1 MPHLPSEHFQGKTV
15 PEHLKDARRKGMQT
29 AAGDHGTEISGQKAA
44 FADALRDSALVMVLI
59 AEASEYMSISQSAPL
74 LFLVLG
80 GWVLWKTC
88 RSALLGWAR
97 LERLHRLIE
106 EERWEIQHHR
116 PQEREELME
125 IYQAK
130 GFEGDLLTQV
140 LDVLMSDD
148 NRLLEVML
156 TEELGLSLE
165 AYEHPLKQAFG
176 AFLGSLIALILGGAL
191 YYLLPSC
198 GVYLAALPLFLAA
211 GLWTAHIEK
220 IRLLPSFLWNFAVFA
235 VSLGFVHFMQELLKK

>member
-15 PEHLKDARRKGMQT
+15 PEHLKEARKKGMQAT
-29 AAGDHGTEISGQKAA
+29 AEIHGTEISGQKAA
-44 FADALRDSALVMVLI
+44 FADSLRDSSLLMVLI
-59 AEASEYMSISQSAPL
+59 VEGSKNLPTSQSIL
-74 LFLVLG
+74 LVLLLLG
-80 GWVLWKTC
+80 GWTLWKTC

-130 GFEGDLLTQV
+130 GFEGELLTQV
-140 LDVLMSDD
+140 INVLMSDD

-165 AYEHPLKQAFG
+165 AYEHPLKQASG
-176 AFLGSLIALILGGAL
+176 AFLGSLTAIIIGGAL
-191 YYLLPSC
+191 YYAFPSY
-198 GVYLAALPLFLAA
+198 GIYLVSLPLFLLA
-211 GLWTAHIEK
+211 GLWTAQIEK
-220 IRLLPSFLWNFAVFA
+220 IRILPSLLWNFSVFI
-235 VSLGFVHFMQELLKK
+235 VTLGFVHFLQRFFHI

>member
-1 MPHLPSEHFQGKTV
+1 MSHLPSKHFQGKTV
-15 PEHLKDARRKGMQT
+15 PEHLKEARKKGKQM
-29 AAGDHGTEISGQKAA
+29 AAEIHGTEISGQKAA
-44 FADALRDSALVMVLI
+44 YADALKDSALLMALI
-59 AEASEYMSISQSAPL
+59 IEACQYFPKHQVTLL
-74 LFLVLG
+74 LFLLLG
-80 GWVLWKTC
+80 SWVLWKTF
-88 RSALLGWAR
+88 RSALLGWAK

-106 EERWEIQHHR
+106 EEKWEIQHHR

-130 GFEGDLLTQV
+130 GFEGELLTQV

-165 AYEHPLKQAFG
+165 AYEHPLKQASG
-176 AFLGSLIALILGGAL
+176 AFAGSLTAMVVGGIL
-191 YYLLPSC
+191 YYFFLPY
-198 GVYLAALPLFLAA
+198 GAYLAALLLFLGA
-211 GLWTAHIEK
+211 GIWTARIEK
-220 IRLLPSFLWNFAVFA
+220 IRLLPSFLWNLVTFA